1 MHNIVLGVIWY
12 TIGILYW
19 AGNFGD
25 VSTYCISAYVYY
37 IVKFV
42 SSPYIT
48 QYENIIDGQI
58 KNSSERF
65 INETYLTK
73 MGLRPKWYRQTYG
86 NDVIITLCIIV
97 YPKLKS
103 FVTNCVDYVLGNYV

>member
-42 SSPYIT
+42 SDTYT
-48 QYENIIDGQI
+48 MQDETIIDGYI
-58 KNSSERF
+58 
-65 INETYLTK
+65 LTS
-73 MGLRPKWYRQTYG
+73 
-86 NDVIITLCIIV
+86 V
-97 YPKLKS
+97 
-103 FVTNCVDYVLGNYV
+103 